1 MKIESVTG
9 CTCDSLTIDNVETVD
24 MDKEAIKDVIK
35 KLINREDDLGVLQSI
50 LIDLVEFQGE
60 FEDLGHCDQCGD
72 WITKYTLEI

>member
-35 KLINREDDLGVLQSI
+35 KLINREDDLGVLQSV

-72 WITKYTLEI
+72 WITKYTVEL

>member
-9 CTCDSLTIDNVETVD
+9 CTCDSLTINGVETID

-35 KLINREDDLGVLQSI
+35 KLIDREDDLGTLQSI
-50 LIDLVEFQGE
+50 LIDLVETQGE
-60 FEDLGHCDQCGD
+60 FEDLGRCEQCGD